1 MSRQRKFQN
10 WKGNPV
16 PTIPQII
23 VQEPY
28 HFKQPKN
35 PYNFGGAQA
44 NRNAYAGSEYET
56 PNVYRSLA
64 TQFRYQFPQKEYY
77 TPQTTPIDH
86 AYQISRL
93 TNCMGGAPRLPG
105 LLPCP
110 YGTDAI
116 ACAYHAA

>member
-1 MSRQRKFQN
+1 MSQQRMFQN
-10 WKGNPV
+10 WQGNPV

-28 HFKQPKN
+28 HFKPKN
-35 PYNFGGAQA
+35 PYDFGGAQA

-56 PNVYRSLA
+56 PNIYRNLV
-64 TQFRYQFPQKEYY
+64 TQFHYQFPQKEYY
-77 TPQTTPIDH
+77 TPRTTPIDR

>member
-1 MSRQRKFQN
+1 MNQQQKYQNLRKN
-10 WKGNPV
+10 AL
-16 PTIPQII
+16 PTIPQVI
-23 VQEPY
+23 VHESY
-28 HFKQPKN
+28 D
-35 PYNFGGAQA
+35 FGGNQA
-44 NRNAYAGSEYET
+44 NRNAYAGSEYKN
-56 PNVYRSLA
+56 PNLYRNLTSK
-64 TQFRYQFPQKEYY
+64 FDYQVPPPKTEYY
-77 TPQTTPIDH
+77 TRVMTPIDR

>member
-1 MSRQRKFQN
+1 MDRQQKFQN
-10 WKGNPV
+10 WQRTTL

-23 VQEPY
+23 NQE
-28 HFKQPKN
+28 
-35 PYNFGGAQA
+35 PYNFGKNQA

-56 PNVYRSLA
+56 PNLHRTLTS
-64 TQFRYQFPQKEYY
+64 QFDYQFPPQTEYY
-77 TPQTTPIDH
+77 RLMLTPIDQ